1 MPANPHASRVA
12 AAALAAA
19 GACALLWS
27 ERAGLVALASFAPWE
42 TAQATAVAW
51 RLGGAALLGVAAAK
65 AVPIPRLAR
74 QVPELMCAAC
84 VLMLCPVL
92 WEASI
97 VVRQLCLGTF
107 YPSEAALLDGRL
119 APMITGACVGGGLW
133 GARALKRFRP
143 PLVAVAAL
151 ALGAWTL
158 WCTHENVFLPYRGV
172 FYSIPAVA
180 GAAFSVTATV
190 LIVAA
195 AMIAARATRRL
206 P

>member
-27 ERAGLVALASFAPWE
+27 GRAGLVALASFAPWE

-51 RLGGAALLGVAAAK
+51 RLGGAAFLGAAA
-65 AVPIPRLAR
+65 ALWVPTPRSKPWL
-74 QVPELMCAAC
+74 PELLCAAC
-84 VLMLCPVL
+84 ILMLCPVL
-92 WEASI
+92 WEVSL
-97 VVRQLCLGTF
+97 VVRQLCLGEV
-107 YPSEAALLDGRL
+107 YRGGSAMLDGAL
-119 APMITGACVGGGLW
+119 PFAITGILAGGGLW
-133 GARALKRFRP
+133 CARVLARSRP

-151 ALGAWTL
+151 ALGAWAL
-158 WCTHENVFLPYRGV
+158 WCTHENVFLPHRGV

-180 GAAFSVTATV
+180 GAALSTTAAV

-195 AMIAARATRRL
+195 VIIATRTTRRL